1 MMIAHRTIV
10 VLCSLWLIVACS
22 GATKPELSGNAG
34 NDNPESGLVSIAY
47 LKSRYN
53 GLSTNIKYDVS
64 IKGTV
69 VANDL
74 FGEFYKRLVL
84 VDDSGGIEISIDR
97 ERLCA
102 DFPLYANVSVIC
114 NGLALG
120 RVGGKVV
127 LGAKPTGEY
136 TTDRIA
142 DGDVSKYLYWQPGD
156 TTMAVPRTVK
166 IAELGVEHVSDYVLL
181 ESVRFADDEVECE
194 WCNKDGEEYVDTERH
209 IVDSDGNVLIVK
221 IDAYCNYADEE
232 IPAGCGALGGI
243 VDYSGGKFSLRIT
256 NHEIYF

>member
-1 MMIAHRTIV
+1 MIARRTIV

-53 GLSTNIKYDVS
+53 GLSTNIKDDVS

-97 ERLCA
+97 
-102 DFPLYANVSVIC
+102 
-114 NGLALG
+114 
-120 RVGGKVV
+120 
-127 LGAKPTGEY
+127 
-136 TTDRIA
+136 
-142 DGDVSKYLYWQPGD
+142 
-156 TTMAVPRTVK
+156 
-166 IAELGVEHVSDYVLL
+166 
-181 ESVRFADDEVECE
+181 
-194 WCNKDGEEYVDTERH
+194 
-209 IVDSDGNVLIVK
+209 
-221 IDAYCNYADEE
+221 
-232 IPAGCGALGGI
+232 
-243 VDYSGGKFSLRIT
+243 
-256 NHEIYF
+256 